1 MPEMTPGYLHQQLE
15 IDLAE
20 IRAKKAAYDDV
31 TFYAKTV
38 QVFREYFLRM
48 LPAWQADR
56 ERLEEAEWREK
67 LQAKVMESQENLLV
81 AYRVGMTGER
91 VGRIID
97 KLQDA
102 KAKLAALAGKEQKP

>member
-1 MPEMTPGYLHQQLE
+1 MNEMTPEYLHQQLE

-56 ERLEEAEWREK
+56 KRLEEIHCITEAPENRGAMTARQMVALMEK
-67 LQAKVMESQENLLV
+67 MRFVAK
-81 AYRVGMTGER
+81 GE
-91 VGRIID
+91 
-97 KLQDA
+97 
-102 KAKLAALAGKEQKP
+102 